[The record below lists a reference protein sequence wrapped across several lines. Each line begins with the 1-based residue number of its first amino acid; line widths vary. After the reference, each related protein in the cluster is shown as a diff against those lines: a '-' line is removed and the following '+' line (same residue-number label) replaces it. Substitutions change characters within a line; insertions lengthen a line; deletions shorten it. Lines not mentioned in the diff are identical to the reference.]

1 MRKSDSVVKQ
11 QKASSHLSGLEIVL
25 NQMVTIDRSRT
36 MEELN
41 RAIQGILEYIGEY
54 TKAGRAYT
62 FEFIEKQGI
71 YRNTSEWC
79 AEGVKPQ
86 MDNLQAVPFMEMPYW
101 HRQFLRGE
109 KVVIED
115 IEAAKDEMPLE
126 YRLLK
131 AQDIHTVIV
140 FPMFHTDTLWGFI
153 GLDDPILDESQS
165 LINLLTVV
173 GSHLGSAYDSCHKS
187 NLLDEK
193 QNALQASIDAFQR
206 EQRFLQVLC
215 QDYISVF
222 FADLKKDYLEILKVD
237 PEANVLQVSA
247 SEKYMTLSY
256 KEIIESYCRQFM
268 MQEEARKLKKRLNAE
283 RLMRELK
290 TRDRISFRFQS
301 LPNGAGHEY
310 FEAQITRMAI
320 DEENF
325 KVLIG
330 FRFID
335 DIVREDR
342 EKQRV
347 LREALNE
354 TRINNEIISAISKI
368 YFSIYRIDL
377 EKDVYDE
384 VVSINE
390 VHKMTGVSGKASE
403 KMVEICK
410 AVVARDYQDRIMR
423 FFDLSTLQER
433 LKNTDTVTLE
443 YMVPDGNWQLAR
455 FIAKNRNEQGV
466 VTKVL
471 YVTREVSDVMLRER
485 NWFMA
490 AEAANRENEAKTD
503 FLSRMAHDIRTPLNA
518 VLGFAYIAKAHIDEK
533 SIVSENLDKL
543 QSAGRYIQ
551 RLVDDVTDISQIES
565 GHFHIEPAFF
575 DVMTL
580 FRDSQDIMGQM
591 AADRKLHMTCR
602 AHDILHPQI
611 DADAI
616 RLKQIYVNLVS
627 NAVKYTPEGGTVH
640 FELYEETSDSPGCVR
655 LVSIVQDNGIGMT
668 EDYMKKMYERFSR
681 SVDTRINKV
690 RGSGLGLAIVKELV
704 DRMNGRIEVQ
714 SAVGVGTTFRVVFD
728 FPFEEADSD
737 MILQSPMESDLEM
750 AGQSSTESDLTDCE
764 GMHVLIAEDNE
775 LNYEVAHEILAM
787 HGITSEQ
794 AENGKICVERFME
807 APEGTYDAI
816 LMDMQMPVM
825 NGLEATKMLR
835 KMDQYHGNT
844 IPIIAMTANVAKTD
858 MDKCLAAGMTGHLAK
873 PLDIHALIAALA
885 SVRKTGNA
893 KMEKKD

>member
-11 QKASSHLSGLEIVL
+11 KKASSHLSGLDIVL

-62 FEFIEKQGI
+62 FEFIEKQSI

-187 NLLDEK
+187 NVLDEK

-215 QDYISVF
+215 RDYISVF

-237 PEANVLQVSA
+237 LEVNVLQVSA
-247 SEKYMTLSY
+247 SEEYMTLSY

-335 DIVREDR
+335 DIV
-342 EKQRV
+342 
-347 LREALNE
+347 
-354 TRINNEIISAISKI
+354 
-368 YFSIYRIDL
+368 
-377 EKDVYDE
+377 
-384 VVSINE
+384 
-390 VHKMTGVSGKASE
+390 
-403 KMVEICK
+403 
-410 AVVARDYQDRIMR
+410 
-423 FFDLSTLQER
+423 
-433 LKNTDTVTLE
+433 
-443 YMVPDGNWQLAR
+443 
-455 FIAKNRNEQGV
+455 
-466 VTKVL
+466 
-471 YVTREVSDVMLRER
+471 
-485 NWFMA
+485 
-490 AEAANRENEAKTD
+490 
-503 FLSRMAHDIRTPLNA
+503 
-518 VLGFAYIAKAHIDEK
+518 
-533 SIVSENLDKL
+533 SENLDKL

-575 DVMTL
+575 NVMTF
-580 FRDSQDIMGQM
+580 FRDFQDIMGQM
-591 AADRKLHMTCR
+591 TADRKLHMTCR

-627 NAVKYTPEGGTVH
+627 NAVKYTPEGGMVH

-681 SVDTRINKV
+681 YVDTRINKV

-750 AGQSSTESDLTDCE
+750 AGQSSTESDLTECE

-873 PLDIHALIAALA
+873 PLDIHALIAALV
-885 SVRKTGNA
+885 SVRKREMQ
-893 KMEKKD
+893 KWRRRIKQW

>member
-11 QKASSHLSGLEIVL
+11 KKASSHLSGLDIVL

-62 FEFIEKQGI
+62 FEFIEKQSI

-237 PEANVLQVSA
+237 PEVNVLQVSA
-247 SEKYMTLSY
+247 SEEYMTLSY

-335 DIVREDR
+335 DIV
-342 EKQRV
+342 
-347 LREALNE
+347 
-354 TRINNEIISAISKI
+354 
-368 YFSIYRIDL
+368 
-377 EKDVYDE
+377 
-384 VVSINE
+384 
-390 VHKMTGVSGKASE
+390 
-403 KMVEICK
+403 
-410 AVVARDYQDRIMR
+410 
-423 FFDLSTLQER
+423 
-433 LKNTDTVTLE
+433 
-443 YMVPDGNWQLAR
+443 
-455 FIAKNRNEQGV
+455 
-466 VTKVL
+466 
-471 YVTREVSDVMLRER
+471 
-485 NWFMA
+485 
-490 AEAANRENEAKTD
+490 
-503 FLSRMAHDIRTPLNA
+503 
-518 VLGFAYIAKAHIDEK
+518 
-533 SIVSENLDKL
+533 SENLDKL

-575 DVMTL
+575 NVMTF
-580 FRDSQDIMGQM
+580 FRDFQDIMGQM
-591 AADRKLHMTCR
+591 TADRKLHMTCR

-627 NAVKYTPEGGTVH
+627 NAVKYTPEGGMVH

-807 APEGTYDAI
+807 ASEGTYDAI

-873 PLDIHALIAALA
+873 PLDIHALIAALV
-885 SVRKTGNA
+885 SVRKREMQ
-893 KMEKKD
+893 KWRRRIKQW

>member
-11 QKASSHLSGLEIVL
+11 KKASSHLSGLDIVL

-62 FEFIEKQGI
+62 FEFIEKQSI

-215 QDYISVF
+215 RDYISVF

-237 PEANVLQVSA
+237 PETNVLQVSA
-247 SEKYMTLSY
+247 SEEHMILSY

-320 DEENF
+320 YEENF

-335 DIVREDR
+335 D
-342 EKQRV
+342 
-347 LREALNE
+347 
-354 TRINNEIISAISKI
+354 
-368 YFSIYRIDL
+368 
-377 EKDVYDE
+377 
-384 VVSINE
+384 
-390 VHKMTGVSGKASE
+390 
-403 KMVEICK
+403 
-410 AVVARDYQDRIMR
+410 
-423 FFDLSTLQER
+423 
-433 LKNTDTVTLE
+433 
-443 YMVPDGNWQLAR
+443 
-455 FIAKNRNEQGV
+455 
-466 VTKVL
+466 
-471 YVTREVSDVMLRER
+471 
-485 NWFMA
+485 
-490 AEAANRENEAKTD
+490 
-503 FLSRMAHDIRTPLNA
+503 
-518 VLGFAYIAKAHIDEK
+518 
-533 SIVSENLDKL
+533 IVSENLDKL

-575 DVMTL
+575 NVMTF
-580 FRDSQDIMGQM
+580 FRDFQDIMGQM
-591 AADRKLHMTCR
+591 TADRKLHMTCR

-627 NAVKYTPEGGTVH
+627 NAVKYTPEGGMVH

-681 SVDTRINKV
+681 YVDTRINKV

-873 PLDIHALIAALA
+873 PLDIHALIAALV
-885 SVRKTGNA
+885 SVRKREMQ
-893 KMEKKD
+893 KWRRRIKQW

>member
-11 QKASSHLSGLEIVL
+11 KKASSHLSGLDIVL

-62 FEFIEKQGI
+62 FEFIEKQSI

-215 QDYISVF
+215 RDYISVF

-247 SEKYMTLSY
+247 SEEYMTLSY

-335 DIVREDR
+335 DIV
-342 EKQRV
+342 
-347 LREALNE
+347 
-354 TRINNEIISAISKI
+354 
-368 YFSIYRIDL
+368 
-377 EKDVYDE
+377 
-384 VVSINE
+384 
-390 VHKMTGVSGKASE
+390 
-403 KMVEICK
+403 
-410 AVVARDYQDRIMR
+410 
-423 FFDLSTLQER
+423 
-433 LKNTDTVTLE
+433 
-443 YMVPDGNWQLAR
+443 
-455 FIAKNRNEQGV
+455 
-466 VTKVL
+466 
-471 YVTREVSDVMLRER
+471 
-485 NWFMA
+485 
-490 AEAANRENEAKTD
+490 
-503 FLSRMAHDIRTPLNA
+503 
-518 VLGFAYIAKAHIDEK
+518 
-533 SIVSENLDKL
+533 SENLDKL

-575 DVMTL
+575 NVMTF
-580 FRDSQDIMGQM
+580 FRDFQDIMGQM
-591 AADRKLHMTCR
+591 TADRKLHMTCR

-627 NAVKYTPEGGTVH
+627 NAVKYTPEGGMVH

-681 SVDTRINKV
+681 YVDTRINKV

-807 APEGTYDAI
+807 ASEGTYDAI

-873 PLDIHALIAALA
+873 PLDIHALIAALV
-885 SVRKTGNA
+885 SVRKREMQ
-893 KMEKKD
+893 KWRRRIKQW

>member
-11 QKASSHLSGLEIVL
+11 KKASSHLSGLDIVL

-41 RAIQGILEYIGEY
+41 RAIQGILEDIGEY
-54 TKAGRAYT
+54 TRAGRAYT
-62 FEFIEKQGI
+62 FEFIEKQSI

-215 QDYISVF
+215 RDYISVF

-247 SEKYMTLSY
+247 SEEYMTLSY

-320 DEENF
+320 YEESF

-335 DIVREDR
+335 D
-342 EKQRV
+342 
-347 LREALNE
+347 
-354 TRINNEIISAISKI
+354 
-368 YFSIYRIDL
+368 
-377 EKDVYDE
+377 
-384 VVSINE
+384 
-390 VHKMTGVSGKASE
+390 
-403 KMVEICK
+403 
-410 AVVARDYQDRIMR
+410 
-423 FFDLSTLQER
+423 
-433 LKNTDTVTLE
+433 
-443 YMVPDGNWQLAR
+443 
-455 FIAKNRNEQGV
+455 
-466 VTKVL
+466 
-471 YVTREVSDVMLRER
+471 
-485 NWFMA
+485 
-490 AEAANRENEAKTD
+490 
-503 FLSRMAHDIRTPLNA
+503 
-518 VLGFAYIAKAHIDEK
+518 
-533 SIVSENLDKL
+533 IVSENLDKL

-575 DVMTL
+575 NVMTF
-580 FRDSQDIMGQM
+580 FRDFQDIMGQM
-591 AADRKLHMTCR
+591 TADRKLHMTCR

-627 NAVKYTPEGGTVH
+627 NAVKYTPEGGMVH

-681 SVDTRINKV
+681 YVDTRINKV

-873 PLDIHALIAALA
+873 PLDIHALIAALV
-885 SVRKTGNA
+885 SVRKREMQ
-893 KMEKKD
+893 KWRRRIKQW

>member
-11 QKASSHLSGLEIVL
+11 KKASSHLSGLDIVL

-62 FEFIEKQGI
+62 FEFIEKQSI

-193 QNALQASIDAFQR
+193 QNALQASIDEFQR

-215 QDYISVF
+215 RDYISVF
-222 FADLKKDYLEILKVD
+222 FADLKKDYLDILKVD

-247 SEKYMTLSY
+247 SEEYMTLSY
-256 KEIIESYCRQFM
+256 KGIIESYCRQFM

-335 DIVREDR
+335 DIV
-342 EKQRV
+342 
-347 LREALNE
+347 
-354 TRINNEIISAISKI
+354 
-368 YFSIYRIDL
+368 
-377 EKDVYDE
+377 
-384 VVSINE
+384 
-390 VHKMTGVSGKASE
+390 
-403 KMVEICK
+403 
-410 AVVARDYQDRIMR
+410 
-423 FFDLSTLQER
+423 
-433 LKNTDTVTLE
+433 
-443 YMVPDGNWQLAR
+443 
-455 FIAKNRNEQGV
+455 
-466 VTKVL
+466 
-471 YVTREVSDVMLRER
+471 
-485 NWFMA
+485 
-490 AEAANRENEAKTD
+490 
-503 FLSRMAHDIRTPLNA
+503 
-518 VLGFAYIAKAHIDEK
+518 
-533 SIVSENLDKL
+533 SENLDKL

-575 DVMTL
+575 NVMTF
-580 FRDSQDIMGQM
+580 FRDFQDIMGQM
-591 AADRKLHMTCR
+591 TADRKLHMTCR

-627 NAVKYTPEGGTVH
+627 NAVKYTPEGGMVH

-681 SVDTRINKV
+681 YVDTRINKV

-764 GMHVLIAEDNE
+764 RMHVLIAEDNE

-807 APEGTYDAI
+807 APEGTYNAI

-873 PLDIHALIAALA
+873 PLDIHALIAALV
-885 SVRKTGNA
+885 SVRKREMQ
-893 KMEKKD
+893 KWRRRIKQW

>member
-11 QKASSHLSGLEIVL
+11 KKASSHLSGLDIVL

-62 FEFIEKQGI
+62 FEFIEKQSI

-140 FPMFHTDTLWGFI
+140 LPMFHTDTLWGFI

-215 QDYISVF
+215 RDYISVF

-247 SEKYMTLSY
+247 SEEYMTLSY

-320 DEENF
+320 YEESF

-335 DIVREDR
+335 D
-342 EKQRV
+342 
-347 LREALNE
+347 
-354 TRINNEIISAISKI
+354 
-368 YFSIYRIDL
+368 
-377 EKDVYDE
+377 
-384 VVSINE
+384 
-390 VHKMTGVSGKASE
+390 
-403 KMVEICK
+403 
-410 AVVARDYQDRIMR
+410 
-423 FFDLSTLQER
+423 
-433 LKNTDTVTLE
+433 
-443 YMVPDGNWQLAR
+443 
-455 FIAKNRNEQGV
+455 
-466 VTKVL
+466 
-471 YVTREVSDVMLRER
+471 
-485 NWFMA
+485 
-490 AEAANRENEAKTD
+490 
-503 FLSRMAHDIRTPLNA
+503 
-518 VLGFAYIAKAHIDEK
+518 
-533 SIVSENLDKL
+533 IVSENLDKL

-575 DVMTL
+575 NVMTF
-580 FRDSQDIMGQM
+580 FRDFQDIMGQM
-591 AADRKLHMTCR
+591 TADRKLHMTCR

-627 NAVKYTPEGGTVH
+627 NAVKYTPEGGMVH

-873 PLDIHALIAALA
+873 PLDIHALIAALV
-885 SVRKTGNA
+885 SVRKREMQ
-893 KMEKKD
+893 KWRRRIKQW

>member
-11 QKASSHLSGLEIVL
+11 KKASSHLSGLDIVL

-62 FEFIEKQGI
+62 FEFIEKQSI

-215 QDYISVF
+215 RDYISVF

-247 SEKYMTLSY
+247 SEEHMTLSY

-320 DEENF
+320 YEENF

-335 DIVREDR
+335 D
-342 EKQRV
+342 
-347 LREALNE
+347 
-354 TRINNEIISAISKI
+354 
-368 YFSIYRIDL
+368 
-377 EKDVYDE
+377 
-384 VVSINE
+384 
-390 VHKMTGVSGKASE
+390 
-403 KMVEICK
+403 
-410 AVVARDYQDRIMR
+410 
-423 FFDLSTLQER
+423 
-433 LKNTDTVTLE
+433 
-443 YMVPDGNWQLAR
+443 
-455 FIAKNRNEQGV
+455 
-466 VTKVL
+466 
-471 YVTREVSDVMLRER
+471 
-485 NWFMA
+485 
-490 AEAANRENEAKTD
+490 
-503 FLSRMAHDIRTPLNA
+503 
-518 VLGFAYIAKAHIDEK
+518 
-533 SIVSENLDKL
+533 IVSENLDKL

-575 DVMTL
+575 NVMTF
-580 FRDSQDIMGQM
+580 FRDFQDIMGQM
-591 AADRKLHMTCR
+591 TADRKLHMTCR

-627 NAVKYTPEGGTVH
+627 NAVKYTPEGGMVH

-794 AENGKICVERFME
+794 AENGKICIERFME

-873 PLDIHALIAALA
+873 PLDIHALIAALV
-885 SVRKTGNA
+885 SVRKREMQ
-893 KMEKKD
+893 KWRRRIKQW

>member
-1 MRKSDSVVKQ
+1 MLYGKLEINQKSDQGGEQPMRKSDSVVKQ
-11 QKASSHLSGLEIVL
+11 KKASSHLSGLDIVL

-62 FEFIEKQGI
+62 FEFIEKQSI

-247 SEKYMTLSY
+247 SEEYMTLSY

-335 DIVREDR
+335 DIV
-342 EKQRV
+342 
-347 LREALNE
+347 
-354 TRINNEIISAISKI
+354 
-368 YFSIYRIDL
+368 
-377 EKDVYDE
+377 
-384 VVSINE
+384 
-390 VHKMTGVSGKASE
+390 
-403 KMVEICK
+403 
-410 AVVARDYQDRIMR
+410 
-423 FFDLSTLQER
+423 
-433 LKNTDTVTLE
+433 
-443 YMVPDGNWQLAR
+443 
-455 FIAKNRNEQGV
+455 
-466 VTKVL
+466 
-471 YVTREVSDVMLRER
+471 
-485 NWFMA
+485 
-490 AEAANRENEAKTD
+490 
-503 FLSRMAHDIRTPLNA
+503 
-518 VLGFAYIAKAHIDEK
+518 
-533 SIVSENLDKL
+533 SENLDKL
-543 QSAGRYIQ
+543 QSAVRYIQ

-575 DVMTL
+575 NVMTF
-580 FRDSQDIMGQM
+580 FRDFQDIMGQM
-591 AADRKLHMTCR
+591 TADRKLHMTCR

-627 NAVKYTPEGGTVH
+627 NAVKYTPEGGMVH

-681 SVDTRINKV
+681 YVDTRINKV

-873 PLDIHALIAALA
+873 PLDIHALIAALV
-885 SVRKTGNA
+885 SVRKREMQ
-893 KMEKKD
+893 KWRRRIKQW

>member
-1 MRKSDSVVKQ
+1 MLYGKLEINQKSDQGGEQPMRKSDSVVKQ
-11 QKASSHLSGLEIVL
+11 KKASSHLSGLDIVL

-62 FEFIEKQGI
+62 FEFIEKQSI

-140 FPMFHTDTLWGFI
+140 FPMFHTDTLWVFI

-215 QDYISVF
+215 RDYISVF

-247 SEKYMTLSY
+247 SEEYMTLSY

-335 DIVREDR
+335 DIV
-342 EKQRV
+342 
-347 LREALNE
+347 
-354 TRINNEIISAISKI
+354 
-368 YFSIYRIDL
+368 
-377 EKDVYDE
+377 
-384 VVSINE
+384 
-390 VHKMTGVSGKASE
+390 
-403 KMVEICK
+403 
-410 AVVARDYQDRIMR
+410 
-423 FFDLSTLQER
+423 
-433 LKNTDTVTLE
+433 
-443 YMVPDGNWQLAR
+443 
-455 FIAKNRNEQGV
+455 
-466 VTKVL
+466 
-471 YVTREVSDVMLRER
+471 
-485 NWFMA
+485 
-490 AEAANRENEAKTD
+490 
-503 FLSRMAHDIRTPLNA
+503 
-518 VLGFAYIAKAHIDEK
+518 
-533 SIVSENLDKL
+533 SENLDKL

-575 DVMTL
+575 NVMTF
-580 FRDSQDIMGQM
+580 FRDFQDIMGQM
-591 AADRKLHMTCR
+591 TADRKLHMTCR

-627 NAVKYTPEGGTVH
+627 NAVKYTPEGGMVH

-764 GMHVLIAEDNE
+764 RMHVLIAEDNE

-873 PLDIHALIAALA
+873 PLDIHALIAALV
-885 SVRKTGNA
+885 SVRKREMQ
-893 KMEKKD
+893 KWRRRIKQW